1 MQKITVILISV
12 LFMSACAINR
22 KAELSSQ
29 EITLNHILTSYDEF
43 LKGNISI
50 QEEDK
55 TIQIKDIF
63 VFDNEVQQ
71 AYNQYALF
79 DMNGDALPEL
89 HVRSVN
95 SYDIFTYQ
103 EEQIKPWH
111 TDVPY
116 SRPQNNQSILYE
128 RIGGAPAHIDYK
140 YKLFDFYGNHIFEI
154 SFSKYDSSNKGIY
167 DENSLYIFDE
177 VELAKEKWDSL
188 TEKYL
193 SIDDDLIQWI
203 PYK

>member
-1 MQKITVILISV
+1 MKKIVVIFISV
-12 LFMSACAINR
+12 LLMSACATNA
-22 KAELSSQ
+22 KDELSSQ
-29 EITLNHILTSYDEF
+29 ELILNHILTSYNKF

-50 QEEDK
+50 KQENEMIH
-55 TIQIKDIF
+55 IQDVFI
-63 VFDNEVQQ
+63 FDNEDQQ

-103 EEQIKPWH
+103 EEEIKLWH

-116 SRPQNNQSILYE
+116 SRPLNNRSILYE

-154 SFSKYDSSNKGIY
+154 SFSKYDSSNRGIY

-188 TEKYL
+188 TEKIL